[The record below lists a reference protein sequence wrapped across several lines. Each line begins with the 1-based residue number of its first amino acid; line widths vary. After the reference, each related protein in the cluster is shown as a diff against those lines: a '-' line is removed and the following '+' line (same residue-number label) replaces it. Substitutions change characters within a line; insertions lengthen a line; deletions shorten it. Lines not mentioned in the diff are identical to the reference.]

1 MSNNWSQQAVSTL
14 LLYSLRGDV
23 MKKVVVCI
31 MVILSI
37 ALTGCSSVEDRVK
50 MAIMDK
56 AGITVD
62 SDYVEYRT
70 LDEDGR
76 LNENGEIADADF
88 FDEGNVADI
97 KAGTIHVTFA
107 ENRYLLIKYYLDAA
121 LTKRIDTA
129 DCYLNPGD
137 SIYAD
142 VLSINRISNMFGIS
156 YFTLIEYGDNAQVKS
171 QSKHFLNENLVCT
184 IPEDYKGTE
193 LSLMPIGEYFKRKLT
208 LQAYYVDD
216 NGEQVTLGNAGKWFI
231 NEELCSRNTA
241 IISPIVSYALKY
253 DYDEKNYFYVCSA
266 PKCFTEDPDSAGFV
280 EFWSADPTVEL
291 SNYSVELHPYLS
303 ISLVNDEKATLKL
316 NDNEEESLKK
326 GKSWSNNKLKYG
338 DIIVIETSSN
348 CTITNGDYHHI
359 HVDKD
364 PIIGGYRYTLT
375 VTPEINSDTQEKLK
389 VNEYITIT
397 LPAVAAHGTCTYKL
411 EKSGVAGIAE
421 AQTNQ
426 TLTITYTITDSSYR
440 FGDGNFFSSTWNWGQ
455 DLVGDMS
462 KSVTIQLSPEMNN
475 TTINPDEWF
484 EIIKKG
490 A

>member
-1 MSNNWSQQAVSTL
+1 
-14 LLYSLRGDV
+14 
-23 MKKVVVCI
+23 MKKVAVCL
-31 MVILSI
+31 MVILSL
-37 ALTGCSSVEDRVK
+37 ALTGCSSVEDRFK
-50 MAIMDK
+50 MAIMDE
-56 AGITVD
+56 AGITTD

-70 LDEDGR
+70 LDEEGR

-88 FDEGNVADI
+88 FDEGNVADT
-97 KAGTIHVTFA
+97 KSGAIHVTFA
-107 ENRYLLIKYYLDAA
+107 ENRYLLINYYLDAA
-121 LTKRIDTA
+121 LTKRIDTT

-142 VLSINRISNMFGIS
+142 VLSTNKISNMFGIS
-156 YFTLIEYGDNAQVKS
+156 YFTLTEYGDNAQVKS
-171 QSKHFLNENLVCT
+171 QSKHYLDGNLICT

-193 LSLMPIGEYFKRKLT
+193 LSLMPIGEYFKRELT

-216 NGEQVTLGNAGKWFI
+216 SGERVPLGNAGKWFI
-231 NEELCSRNTA
+231 NEESCSGNTA
-241 IISPIVSYALKY
+241 SISPIVSYALKY
-253 DYDEKNYFYVCSA
+253 DYDENNYFYVLSE

-303 ISLVNDEKATLKL
+303 ISLLTEEKATLRL
-316 NDNEEESLKK
+316 NNDEEESIKK
-326 GKSWSNNKLKYG
+326 GKTWSNIKLKYG

-348 CTITNGDYHHI
+348 CTITNGDYQHI

-397 LPAVAAHGTCTYKL
+397 LPAVGAHGTCTYKL
-411 EKSGVAGIAE
+411 DKAVVAGVTE

-426 TLTITYTITDSSYR
+426 TLTITYTITDSSYKYD
-440 FGDGNFFSSTWNWGQ
+440 DGNFLSNAWNWGQ